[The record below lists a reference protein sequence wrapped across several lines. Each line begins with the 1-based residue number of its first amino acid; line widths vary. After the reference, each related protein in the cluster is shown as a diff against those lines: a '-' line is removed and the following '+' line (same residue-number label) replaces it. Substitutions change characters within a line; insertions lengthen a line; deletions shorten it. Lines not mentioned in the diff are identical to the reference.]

1 VYDNSIQRRNF
12 QSLSLPYNPR
22 PLPSSHA

>member
-22 PLPSSHA
+22 PPPPSHA